1 MTRLQLLKNAKNYK
15 VDPKAYYS
23 EYLKL
28 QSEGL
33 VQWALGMPFLTEKGE
48 WEITR
53 LEMTDDYV

>member
-1 MTRLQLLKNAKNYK
+1 MTKLQLLKNAKNYK
-15 VDPKAYYS
+15 SDCKAYYS
-23 EYLKL
+23 QYLEL

-33 VQWALGMPFLTEKGE
+33 VQWSLGMAFLTEKGE